1 MARYFGEHT
10 MLKRI
15 AIVSLGTA
23 IVLAPLAALA
33 QTSQPAAEAASA
45 KSAGLHK
52 THTLHKS
59 DMGKEKAASA
69 KRMHHTHPAQ
79 P

>member
-1 MARYFGEHT
+1 

-15 AIVSLGTA
+15 AIISLGSA

-33 QTSQPAAEAASA
+33 QTGQSAAVAASA
-45 KSAGLHK
+45 PSAGLHK
-52 THTLHKS
+52 TQTRHKS
-59 DMGKEKAASA
+59 EMGKARAASA
-69 KRMHHTHPAQ
+69 KHLRRTQHPIQ

>member
-33 QTSQPAAEAASA
+33 QTGQSAGEAASA
-45 KSAGLHK
+45 QPAGLHK
-52 THTLHKS
+52 AQTRHRS

-69 KRMHHTHPAQ
+69 KRMHHTHLAQ

>member
-1 MARYFGEHT
+1 

-15 AIVSLGTA
+15 AIISLGTA

-33 QTSQPAAEAASA
+33 QTGQPAASA
-45 KSAGLHK
+45 QSAGLHK
-52 THTLHKS
+52 THTLHKR

-69 KRMHHTHPAQ
+69 KHLRRAQHPAQ

>member
-1 MARYFGEHT
+1 

-15 AIVSLGTA
+15 AIISLGSA

-33 QTSQPAAEAASA
+33 QTGQSAAVAASA
-45 KSAGLHK
+45 PSAGLHK
-52 THTLHKS
+52 TQTRHKS
-59 DMGKEKAASA
+59 DRDKANVASP
-69 KRMHHTHPAQ
+69 KHLRRTQHTMQ